1 MLELIFSI
9 IPIIVLLVVPSSF
22 AYFYFGGRK
31 KDQLEEGLVPFFQE
45 QCGGR
50 FDGFNL
56 TIPFVR
62 HAMYDNFIVI
72 GYGKKRHIIKYADLS
87 MATLKWHLFSKGITY
102 IHNRVDLP
110 RSIIIWSRS
119 PEKVID
125 FFKDKNVEVK

>member
-1 MLELIFSI
+1 M
-9 IPIIVLLVVPSSF
+9 VLSSF

-31 KDQLEEGLVPFFQE
+31 KDQLEDGVSPFFQE

-72 GYGKKRHIIKYADLS
+72 GYGKKRHIIKYTDLS
-87 MATLKWHLFSKGITY
+87 MATLKRHLFSRGITY
-102 IHNRVDLP
+102 SHSRVDLP
-110 RSIIIWSRS
+110 KSIIIWSRS

-125 FFKDKNVEVK
+125 LIKGKNVEVK